1 MPVRYFFANL
11 SPKERVMPLEILD
24 PRHDA
29 FNDEMRF
36 PYPLTGQAN
45 SEVRVPRKA
54 IVQGEA
60 WVKARIEGWFID
72 HERPQPGTSLR
83 IPDHQFDP
91 NLFQPSR

>member
-1 MPVRYFFANL
+1 MT
-11 SPKERVMPLEILD
+11 LEILD

-45 SEVRVPRKA
+45 SEVRIPRKA

-72 HERPQPGTSLR
+72 HERPQPGTWLR

-91 NLFQPSR
+91 KLFQPSR